1 MAISPHCIPC
11 EKYNCWIEIDVRDE
25 QNRSFKGQKATLTD
39 ATGTSKTVT
48 LKDGPTL
55 VQGFAVGPVT
65 VKLETQP
72 WLNAAQSREALK
84 EGETSQV
91 PAYTEKFWGHD
102 DVKREHVK
110 VTTGDLCLTDPE
122 QPLPEGH
129 KAGQAQ
135 PPRFITKH
143 SYVIEVKG
151 YQLTTL
157 RIGVFFDGT
166 SNNTFNHEKGKNAL
180 EAALAKCSPQEQT
193 TLLEQCFEGTLP
205 GGLNNSEKND
215 VTNIGKASD
224 LYLLSDKAPLLS
236 IPVYIEGIG
245 TAKGLD
251 DTKAGAGADKGET
264 SSSSRVEQAC
274 RTQIVAKIKEQLSE
288 IQPSIECIHKVEF
301 DVFGFS
307 RGASAARQFVNRID
321 QKRDHPLVEAM
332 ANAPDIPLKAGFDW
346 SSRDDVR
353 IQFVGLFDTVI
364 SSYLWGKRSVTLAPD
379 CAERVVHIIAAD
391 EWRYHFDLTRIKN
404 MASDLPATFTEVIIP
419 GAHSDIGGG
428 YYSRWSLRDPNY
440 ASPVITE
447 NKVIA
452 SFQSTESRYSM
463 ATESD
468 AYSKAIAYAKMRTAQ
483 GWAKGVELLSSYNN
497 TTVSGYLNVRPQR
510 PGTVGKDASEQ
521 EVKVDVVLHRVVEGE
536 YSRIPLHMMVEAAR
550 DAGVPFDIW
559 DPTDN
564 SLRMDSALSYP
575 TLNLTTLDARW
586 VDAAKRRG
594 EVVDLTRT
602 LSPQEYHALRLG
614 YLHYSA
620 DTGMVNKPNRVGDQE
635 VRQVKD
641 NQKGGY

>member
-1 MAISPHCIPC
+1 MAISPYCIPC
-11 EKYNCWIEIDVRDE
+11 EKNNCWIEIDVRDE

-39 ATGTSKTVT
+39 ASGTSKTVT

-72 WLNAAQSREALK
+72 WLKAAQSREALK
-84 EGETSQV
+84 KGEASQV
-91 PAYTEKFWGHD
+91 PAYTEKFWGHC

-180 EAALAKCSPQEQT
+180 EAALAKCSPQEQAA
-193 TLLEQCFEGTLP
+193 LLEQCFEGTLP

-215 VTNIGKASD
+215 VTNIGKAHD
-224 LYLLSDKAPLLS
+224 LYLPPSKS
-236 IPVYIEGIG
+236 SFFVKVYVEGIG
-245 TAKGLD
+245 TAKGQD

-264 SSSSRVEQAC
+264 SSTSRVEQAC
-274 RTQIVAKIKEQLSE
+274 RTQIVAEIKEQLE
-288 IQPSIECIHKVEF
+288 RILPTIECIHKVEF

-321 QKRDHPLVEAM
+321 QKGDHPLVEAM
-332 ANAPDIPLKAGFDW
+332 AGYTDIRLKAGFDW
-346 SSRDDVR
+346 ASRDDVR

-404 MASDLPATFTEVIIP
+404 MASELPATFTEVIIP

-440 ASPVITE
+440 ASPVINET
-447 NKVIA
+447 KVIA
-452 SFQSTESRYSM
+452 TFKSTESRYSK
-463 ATESD
+463 ERDSH
-468 AYSKAIAYAKMRTAQ
+468 AYSQATAYAKMRAAQ

-497 TTVSGYLNVRPQR
+497 TTVSSYLNVRPQR
-510 PGTVGKDASEQ
+510 PGTVSKDASEQ

-550 DAGVPFDIW
+550 DAGVPFEKW
-559 DPTDN
+559 DPTDRG
-564 SLRMDSALSYP
+564 LKMDSALSHP
-575 TLNLTTLDARW
+575 TLKLAVLDARW

-594 EVVDLTRT
+594 EVIDLTRT

-635 VRQVKD
+635 VRRVTD

>member
-72 WLNAAQSREALK
+72 WLKAAQSREALK

-91 PAYTEKFWGHD
+91 PAYTDKLFGHD
-102 DVKREHVK
+102 DVKREHIK
-110 VTTGDLCLTDPE
+110 VTSGDLCLTDPE

-151 YQLTTL
+151 YQLNIL

-166 SNNTFNHEKGKNAL
+166 SNNTFNHAKGKNAL
-180 EAALAKCSPQEQT
+180 EAALAECSPQEQAV
-193 TLLEQCFEGTLP
+193 LLEQCFEGTLP

-215 VTNIGKASD
+215 VTNIGKAHD
-224 LYLLSDKAPLLS
+224 LYLPPSKKSLIVK
-236 IPVYIEGIG
+236 VYVEGIG
-245 TAKGLD
+245 TAKGQD

-264 SSSSRVEQAC
+264 SSASRVEQAC
-274 RTQIVAKIKEQLSE
+274 RTQIVAEIKEQLSE
-288 IQPSIECIHKVEF
+288 ILPSIECIHKVEF

-321 QKRDHPLVEAM
+321 QKGDHPLVEAM

-346 SSRDDVR
+346 SKRDDVR

-364 SSYLWGKRSVTLAPD
+364 SSYLWGKRSVTLAAD

-404 MASDLPATFTEVIIP
+404 LASDLPAAFSEVIIP

-447 NKVIA
+447 TKVIA
-452 SFQSTESRYSM
+452 TFQSTESRYST

-468 AYSKAIAYAKMRTAQ
+468 AYSKATAYAKMRAEQ

-510 PGTVGKDASEQ
+510 PGTVGKDALEQ
-521 EVKVDVVLHRVVEGE
+521 TVMVDVVLHRVVEGE

-550 DAGVPFDIW
+550 DAGVPFMEW
-559 DPTDN
+559 DPTRRDLMMN
-564 SLRMDSALSYP
+564 SALSYP
-575 TLNLTTLDARW
+575 TLNLAALDARW

-620 DTGMVNKPNRVGDQE
+620 DTGMVNKPNRVGGQE
-635 VRQVKD
+635 VRQVTD

>member
-1 MAISPHCIPC
+1 MAISAYCIPC
-11 EKYNCWIEIDVRDE
+11 EKNNCWIEIDVRDE
-25 QNRSFKGQKATLTD
+25 QNCSFKGQKATLTD

-65 VKLETQP
+65 VKLETRP
-72 WLNAAQSREALK
+72 WLKAAQSREALK

-91 PAYTEKFWGHD
+91 PAYTDKLFGHD
-102 DVKREHVK
+102 DVKREHIK
-110 VTTGDLCLTDPE
+110 VTSGDLCLTDPE

-151 YQLTTL
+151 YQLNIL

-180 EAALAKCSPQEQT
+180 EAALAKCSPQEQQV
-193 TLLEQCFEGTLP
+193 LLEQCFEGTLP
-205 GGLNNSEKND
+205 SGLNNSEKND
-215 VTNIGKASD
+215 VTNIGKAHA
-224 LYLLSDKAPLLS
+224 LYKRPTETELTVA
-236 IPVYIEGIG
+236 VYVEGIG
-245 TAKGLD
+245 TVKGQD

-264 SSSSRVEQAC
+264 SSASRVEQAC
-274 RTQIVAKIKEQLSE
+274 RTQIVAEIKEQLE
-288 IQPSIECIHKVEF
+288 RILPTIECIHKVEF

-307 RGASAARQFVNRID
+307 RGASAARQFVNCID
-321 QKRDHPLVEAM
+321 QKGDHPLVEAM

-346 SSRDDVR
+346 SSRDDMR

-452 SFQSTESRYSM
+452 SFQSTESRYSA

-468 AYSKAIAYAKMRTAQ
+468 AYSKATAYAKMRAAQ

-510 PGTVGKDASEQ
+510 PGTVGKDALEQ
-521 EVKVDVVLHRVVEGE
+521 AVMVDVVLHRVVEGE

-550 DAGVPFDIW
+550 DAGVPFQEW
-559 DPTDN
+559 VSQGDN
-564 SLRMDSALSYP
+564 QYRLDSALSYP
-575 TLNLTTLDARW
+575 TLNLAVLDARW

-602 LSPQEYHALRLG
+602 LSSQEYQALRLG

-620 DTGMVNKPNRVGDQE
+620 DTGLVNTPNHIGGQE
-635 VRQVKD
+635 TRKVTD
-641 NQKGGY
+641 NQKGG

>member
-1 MAISPHCIPC
+1 MAISPYCIPC
-11 EKYNCWIEIDVRDE
+11 EQYNCWIEIDVRDE

-39 ATGTSKTVT
+39 ETGKTQTVT

-55 VQGFAVGPVT
+55 VEGFAVGPVT
-65 VKLETQP
+65 VKLETTP
-72 WLNAAQSREALK
+72 WLKAAQSREALK
-84 EGETSQV
+84 KGETSQV
-91 PAYTEKFWGHD
+91 PAYTEKFWGHC

-110 VTTGDLCLTDPE
+110 VTSGDLCLTDPE
-122 QPLPEGH
+122 RPLPEAH
-129 KAGQAQ
+129 KAGAQ

-180 EAALAKCSPQEQT
+180 EAALAKCSPQEQAA
-193 TLLEQCFEGTLP
+193 LLEQCFEGTLP

-215 VTNIGKASD
+215 ITNIGKAHR
-224 LYLLSDKAPLLS
+224 LYLPPTETTPTVA
-236 IPVYIEGIG
+236 VYVEGIG
-245 TAKGLD
+245 TVKGQD
-251 DTKAGAGADKGET
+251 DTKTGAGADKGET
-264 SSSSRVEQAC
+264 SSTSRVEQAC
-274 RTQIVAKIKEQLSE
+274 RSQIVAEIKEQLSE
-288 IQPSIECIHKVEF
+288 ILPSIECIHKVEF

-321 QKRDHPLVEAM
+321 QKGDHPLVEAM

-404 MASDLPATFTEVIIP
+404 LASDLPATFTEVIIP

-447 NKVIA
+447 TKVIA
-452 SFQSTESRYSM
+452 TFESTESRYST
-463 ATESD
+463 ATDSD
-468 AYSKAIAYAKMRTAQ
+468 AYRKATAYAKMRAAQ
-483 GWAKGVELLSSYNN
+483 GWAKGVERLSTYNN

-510 PGTVGKDASEQ
+510 PETVSKDASEQ

-559 DPTDN
+559 DQTDN
-564 SLRMDSALSYP
+564 RLRMDSALSYP
-575 TLNLTTLDARW
+575 TLNLAALDARW

-594 EVVDLTRT
+594 EVIDLTRT
-602 LSPQEYHALRLG
+602 LSPQEYQALRLG

-635 VRQVKD
+635 VRRVTD